1 MINQKMFHNDFNILG
16 TMGKIS
22 HFHSSRSHEAPTIR
36 VKKIAITNIH
46 KQCTVSVNKMLRNI

>member
-1 MINQKMFHNDFNILG
+1 MINQKMFHNDFKILG

-22 HFHSSRSHEAPTIR
+22 HSYSSRSQEAPTIR

-46 KQCTVSVNKMLRNI
+46 KQCTVLIKF